1 MTKTSLDPLMCWSQN
16 YDRDGN
22 VVAGLKGALNEFKEI
37 TGNQKAMYCHCAS
50 NEKKISLCK
59 ASKVLEIYNMAGV
72 MQLRDLFFKCSA
84 QI

>member
-1 MTKTSLDPLMCWSQN
+1 MCWSQN

-50 NEKKISLCK
+50 NEKKIVYAK
-59 ASKVLEIYNMAGV
+59 H
-72 MQLRDLFFKCSA
+72 RRF
-84 QI
+84 